1 MARPLRSPRIT
12 GVLRYYGPVRPC
24 ASHRLLNSSQ
34 FHLLEALAAPTS
46 HPRQPRYRDDRF
58 PSSTRTPGLRSR
70 RLYAGHHLA
79 NQQAPARLIPEQ
91 RLDPGFDVIHTLTT
105 LHRTVRFR
113 SPSQPT
119 PDAIRRRAVSAS
131 SAPRLLTAAPC
142 GGLPPPPA
150 GRRRRIGPSIIRAA
164 PHPEDPRDLR
174 HRGLLSRSW
183 RTIVCI
189 PFKRDGRKLA
199 DHHASKASC
208 RNRFASTGETAE
220 PCGVPGLAAARSRP
234 AAGWVRQATA

>member
-24 ASHRLLNSSQ
+24 ASHRLLNPSQ
-34 FHLLEALAAPTS
+34 FHLLEALAAPAS
-46 HPRQPRYRDDRF
+46 HLRQPRYRDDRF

-150 GRRRRIGPSIIRAA
+150 GRRRRISPSIIRAA

-183 RTIVCI
+183 RTIV
-189 PFKRDGRKLA
+189 RVA
-199 DHHASKASC
+199 DKSVGGQP
-208 RNRFASTGETAE
+208 FASVPLARGRGSSHGLPRLGEVLVEGRQRQVAE
-220 PCGVPGLAAARSRP
+220 QG
-234 AAGWVRQATA
+234 